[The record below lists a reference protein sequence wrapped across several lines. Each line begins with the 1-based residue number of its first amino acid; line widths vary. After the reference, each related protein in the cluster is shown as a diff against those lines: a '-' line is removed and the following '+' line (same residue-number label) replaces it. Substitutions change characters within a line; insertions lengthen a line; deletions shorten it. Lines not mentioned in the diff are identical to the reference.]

1 MLVLSNN
8 MPQNK
13 NSINVS
19 IKNIF
24 IEDRKF
30 IVNTDF
36 EISRIIKKALQK
48 NITQN
53 LKCSQTKSK
62 AVLRRF
68 VFHRVRLLPH
78 AIKLNVEPPR

>member
-1 MLVLSNN
+1 M
-8 MPQNK
+8 
-13 NSINVS
+13 NVS

-36 EISRIIKKALQK
+36 EISRIKKALQK
-48 NITQN
+48 NIIQN
-53 LKCSQTKSK
+53 LKYSQTKSK

-68 VFHRVRLLPH
+68 IFHKVKDYYPML
-78 AIKLNVEPPR
+78 

>member
-13 NSINVS
+13 NGMNVS

-36 EISRIIKKALQK
+36 EISRTKKALQK
-48 NITQN
+48 NIVQ
-53 LKCSQTKSK
+53 KSK
-62 AVLRRF
+62 MLSDE
-68 VFHRVRLLPH
+68 
-78 AIKLNVEPPR
+78 I

>member
-1 MLVLSNN
+1 M
-8 MPQNK
+8 
-13 NSINVS
+13 NVS

-48 NITQN
+48 KYH
-53 LKCSQTKSK
+53 LKPKMLSDK
-62 AVLRRF
+62 
-68 VFHRVRLLPH
+68 
-78 AIKLNVEPPR
+78 I

>member
-1 MLVLSNN
+1 MLILSNN
-8 MPQNK
+8 MSQNK
-13 NSINVS
+13 NNINVS

-24 IEDRKF
+24 IEDKKF

-36 EISRIIKKALQK
+36 EISRIKIALHK
-48 NITQN
+48 HITQN

-68 VFHRVRLLPH
+68 IFVW
-78 AIKLNVEPPR
+78 